1 VFHTHT
7 RYTKQQED
15 IFMKKQIAT
24 LLALSTAATCILT
37 YQPTA
42 VGAEEYSVLDY
53 TDKLVQEAL
62 EDNTDELRD
71 ALYDSVTGGEIPLYE
86 ADASSAQSELEKA
99 AIEKGMYKDTFSF
112 VNHLCTLS
120 QEDFT
125 ERVYDPVR
133 DNMTESEIN
142 SGYGKHIPDISYKSG
157 LCFGMAAISVL
168 VHNGELTPSD
178 LQEGAETLY
187 DVTLTDDVD
196 ALITC
201 YNSLQLY
208 KAVELAIIAAPSMLS
223 KEEHT
228 DMFLDCAARC
238 KEKGTYFMAGIATKK
253 GGTHAVVGMDELSGN
268 WTFDGISYDTCI
280 VTYDSNC
287 VKQGTETSAFKD
299 DACIYINSET
309 KQFCIPAYEA
319 SSENGDVLLYASD
332 DDSLLT
338 YKAPIRGTT
347 KTNTDVSEIVK
358 LEFFNGRKDQMDLSS
373 TTEDGQT
380 YDFWKLG
387 KVNYGEYIFFGKGSS
402 FHLEKN
408 ERASGFAFSID
419 GEGYRLRMEQYDR
432 EDPELKGVGSKCKI
446 DFSKDGVTYTNTDTQ
461 KIALSY
467 IFSYDEGNYNFMP
480 VASSTIDIEVLPN
493 QTVTVSKQDTGFA
506 ITGDGEVYVQAFP
519 IASQKEQASFGGSHS
534 YEEYLDWFGSYY
546 INFIRSKNVLLQFN
560 TEKGCSELVYD
571 FDSDGVFDDAPM
583 LGDAD
588 GNGKPYEVNDIY
600 WTMLHIA
607 DKAVAPHSVRRYYRG
622 YVPNI
627 EADTDNDGNIDTS
640 DLFDI
645 MYECALRGA
654 GLKK

>member
-1 VFHTHT
+1 
-7 RYTKQQED
+7 
-15 IFMKKQIAT
+15 MKKQIAT

-332 DDSLLT
+332 DDCLLT

>member
-1 VFHTHT
+1 
-7 RYTKQQED
+7 
-15 IFMKKQIAT
+15 MKKQIAT
-24 LLALSTAATCILT
+24 LLALSTAAACTLT
-37 YQPTA
+37 YQPATIS
-42 VGAEEYSVLDY
+42 AEEYSVLDN

-62 EDNTDELRD
+62 DDNTDELGD
-71 ALYDSVTGGEIPLYE
+71 ALYDSVTEGEIPLYE
-86 ADASSAQSELEKA
+86 ADAASTQSELEKA

-112 VNHLCTLS
+112 ANHLCTLS
-120 QEDFT
+120 REDFA
-125 ERVYDPVR
+125 ERVSDPVSA
-133 DNMTESEIN
+133 NMTDPELDL
-142 SGYGKHIPDISYKSG
+142 GYSTDISYIAYQSG

-168 VHNGELTPSD
+168 VHNGELTPGD

-196 ALITC
+196 ALIAY

-208 KAVELAIIAAPSMLS
+208 SEVELASIVEPAMLS

-287 VKQGTETSAFKD
+287 VKPGTETSAFKD

-347 KTNTDVSEIVK
+347 KTNTDVSETVK
-358 LEFFNGRKDQMDLSS
+358 LQFHNGGKDQMQLSS
-373 TTEDGQT
+373 TTKDGQT

-408 ERASGFAFSID
+408 ERAPGFAFSIN
-419 GEGYRLRMEQYDR
+419 GEGYHLRIEQYDW
-432 EDPELKGVGSKCKI
+432 EDPKLTGVGSKCKI
-446 DFSKDGVTYTNTDTQ
+446 DFSKDSVTYTNTDTLTV
-461 KIALSY
+461 ALSY
-467 IFSYDEGNYNFMP
+467 IIDYDEGNYNFTP
-480 VASSTIDIEVLPN
+480 VASSTIQIEVLPN

-506 ITGDGEVYVQAFP
+506 ITGDGEVFVQAYP
-519 IASQKEQASFGGSHS
+519 TVAQKEQDAFDGS
-534 YEEYLDWFGSYY
+534 YEEYLDWFGSY
-546 INFIRSKNVLLQFN
+546 FISFVRSKDVLLQFN
-560 TEKGCSELVYD
+560 TEKECSELVYD
-571 FDSDGVFDDAPM
+571 FDGDGVFDDAPM

-588 GNGKPYEVNDIY
+588 GNGKPYEPSDIY

-607 DKAVAPHSVRRYYRG
+607 RKAVDGHSTRRYFKG
-622 YVPNI
+622 CVPNI

>member
-1 VFHTHT
+1 
-7 RYTKQQED
+7 
-15 IFMKKQIAT
+15 MKKQIAT
-24 LLALSTAATCILT
+24 LLALSTAAACILT

-71 ALYDSVTGGEIPLYE
+71 ALYDSVTEGEVPLYE
-86 ADASSAQSELEKA
+86 ADASSTQSELEKA

>member
-1 VFHTHT
+1 
-7 RYTKQQED
+7 
-15 IFMKKQIAT
+15 MKKQIAT
-24 LLALSTAATCILT
+24 LLALSTAAACILT

-42 VGAEEYSVLDY
+42 VGAEEYSVLDN

-62 EDNTDELRD
+62 EDNTDELGD
-71 ALYDSVTGGEIPLYE
+71 ALYDSVTEGDVPLYE
-86 ADASSAQSELEKA
+86 ADASSTQSELEKA

-112 VNHLCTLS
+112 ANHLCTLS
-120 QEDFT
+120 QEDFAK
-125 ERVYDPVR
+125 RVYEPVR
-133 DNMTESEIN
+133 ANMTDSEIDL
-142 SGYGKHIPDISYKSG
+142 GYEADISRVAYKGG
-157 LCFGMAAISVL
+157 LCFGMTAISVL
-168 VHNGELTPSD
+168 VHNGELTPGD

-196 ALITC
+196 ALIAY

-208 KAVELAIIAAPSMLS
+208 TEVELAVITAPAMLT

-280 VTYDSNC
+280 ITYDSNC
-287 VKQGTETSAFKD
+287 VKPGTETSAFKD

-319 SSENGDVLLYASD
+319 STENGDVLLYATD

-347 KTNTDVSEIVK
+347 KTNTDVSETVK
-358 LEFFNGRKDQMDLSS
+358 LKFHNGGKDQMQLSS
-373 TTEDGQT
+373 TTKDGQT
-380 YDFWKLG
+380 YDFWKLS
-387 KVNYGEYIFFGKGSS
+387 KVNYGDYIFFGKGSS

-408 ERASGFAFSID
+408 ERAPEFAFSIK
-419 GEGYRLRMEQYDR
+419 GEGYRLRIEQSGYQNPNDPKLYD
-432 EDPELKGVGSKCKI
+432 VGTKCKM
-446 DFSKDGVTYTNTDTQ
+446 DFSKDSVAYTNTDTQ
-461 KIALSY
+461 KITVSY
-467 IFSYDEGNYNFMP
+467 IFTYDEGGYKFAP
-480 VASSTIDIEVLPN
+480 VASSTIVIDVPPN
-493 QTVTVSKQDTGFA
+493 QTITVSKQDTGFA
-506 ITGDGEVYVQAFP
+506 ITGDGEVLVQAIP
-519 IASQKEQASFGGSHS
+519 TAAQKEQDAFDGS
-534 YEEYLDWFGSYY
+534 YEEYLDWFGSYF
-546 INFIRSKNVLLQFN
+546 INFVRSKDVLLQFN
-560 TEKGCSELVYD
+560 TEKECSELVYD
-571 FDSDGVFDDAPM
+571 FDGDGVFDDVPI

-588 GNGKPYEVNDIY
+588 GNGKPYEPSDIY
-600 WTMLHIA
+600 WTARHIA
-607 DKAVAPHSVRRYYRG
+607 RMAVIGHGSRRYYQG

-627 EADTDNDGNIDTS
+627 EADTDNNGKIDTN

-645 MYECALRGA
+645 VYECALRGA

>member
-1 VFHTHT
+1 
-7 RYTKQQED
+7 
-15 IFMKKQIAT
+15 MKKRIAT

-142 SGYGKHIPDISYKSG
+142 SGYSKHIPDISYKSG

-387 KVNYGEYIFFGKGSS
+387 KVNYGEYIFFGRGSS

-571 FDSDGVFDDAPM
+571 FDDDGVFDDAPM

>member
-1 VFHTHT
+1 
-7 RYTKQQED
+7 
-15 IFMKKQIAT
+15 MKKQIAT
-24 LLALSTAATCILT
+24 FLALSTAAACILT

-42 VGAEEYSVLDY
+42 VGAEEFSVLDN

-62 EDNTDELRD
+62 EDNTDELGD
-71 ALYDSVTGGEIPLYE
+71 ALYDSVTEGEIPLYE
-86 ADASSAQSELEKA
+86 ADASSTQSELEKA

-112 VNHLCTLS
+112 ANHLCTLS
-120 QEDFT
+120 QEDFAK
-125 ERVYDPVR
+125 RVYEPVR
-133 DNMTESEIN
+133 ANMTDSEIDLH
-142 SGYGKHIPDISYKSG
+142 YEADISRVAYKGG
-157 LCFGMAAISVL
+157 LCFGMTAISVL
-168 VHNGELTPSD
+168 VHNGELTPGD

-196 ALITC
+196 ALIAY

-208 KAVELAIIAAPSMLS
+208 TEVELAVIAAPAMLT

-280 VTYDSNC
+280 ITYDSNC
-287 VKQGTETSAFKD
+287 VKQGTETSAFRD

-319 SSENGDVLLYASD
+319 STENGDVLLYATD

-338 YKAPIRGTT
+338 YKAPIRGTA
-347 KTNTDVSEIVK
+347 KTNTDVSETVK
-358 LEFFNGRKDQMDLSS
+358 LHFHNGGKDQMQLSS
-373 TTEDGQT
+373 TTKDGQT

-387 KVNYGEYIFFGKGSS
+387 KVNYGDFIFFGKGSS

-408 ERASGFAFSID
+408 ERASGFAFSIK
-419 GEGYRLRMEQYDR
+419 GEGYRLRIEQTGYQNPNDPKLYD
-432 EDPELKGVGSKCKI
+432 VGTKCKM
-446 DFSKDGVTYTNTDTQ
+446 DFSKDSIAYTNTDTQ
-461 KIALSY
+461 KITVSY
-467 IFSYDEGNYNFMP
+467 IFTYDEGNYKFAP
-480 VASSTIDIEVLPN
+480 VASSTIAVDIPPN
-493 QTVTVSKQDTGFA
+493 QTITVSKQDTGFA
-506 ITGDGEVYVQAFP
+506 ITGDGEVLVQAIP
-519 IASQKEQASFGGSHS
+519 TVAQKDIDAFDGSH
-534 YEEYLDWFGSYY
+534 EEFLDWFGSYF
-546 INFIRSKNVLLQFN
+546 INFVRSKDVLLQFN
-560 TEKGCSELVYD
+560 TEKECSELVYD
-571 FDSDGVFDDAPM
+571 FDGDGVFDDAPM

-588 GNGKPYEVNDIY
+588 GNGKPYEPNDIY
-600 WTMLHIA
+600 WTALHIA

-645 MYECALRGA
+645 VYECALRGA
-654 GLKK
+654 GLK

>member
-1 VFHTHT
+1 
-7 RYTKQQED
+7 
-15 IFMKKQIAT
+15 MKKQIAT

-42 VGAEEYSVLDY
+42 VGAEEYSVLDN

-62 EDNTDELRD
+62 EDNTDELGD
-71 ALYDSVTGGEIPLYE
+71 ALYDSVTEGEIPLYE
-86 ADASSAQSELEKA
+86 ADASSTQSELEKV
-99 AIEKGMYKDTFSF
+99 AIERGMYKDTFSF
-112 VNHLCTLS
+112 TNHRCTL
-120 QEDFT
+120 QKDDFT
-125 ERVYDPVR
+125 ERVFNPLKA
-133 DNMTESEIN
+133 NMTDSEIS
-142 SGYGKHIPDISYKSG
+142 SGYVSDAYNTAYKGG
-157 LCFGMAAISVL
+157 LCYGMSAISVL
-168 VHNGELTPSD
+168 IHNGELTPSD

-196 ALITC
+196 ALISY
-201 YNSLQLY
+201 YNSIQVY
-208 KAVELAIIAAPSMLS
+208 KAVEHAIIVAPSMLS

-280 VTYDSNC
+280 VIYDSNC
-287 VKQGTETSAFKD
+287 VKQGTETSAFND

>member
-1 VFHTHT
+1 
-7 RYTKQQED
+7 
-15 IFMKKQIAT
+15 MKKQIAT

-42 VGAEEYSVLDY
+42 VGAEEYSVLDN

-62 EDNTDELRD
+62 EDNTDELGD
-71 ALYDSVTGGEIPLYE
+71 ALYDSVTEGEVPLYE
-86 ADASSAQSELEKA
+86 ADASSTQSELEKA

-112 VNHLCTLS
+112 ANHLCTLS
-120 QEDFT
+120 QEDFAK
-125 ERVYDPVR
+125 RVYEPVR
-133 DNMTESEIN
+133 ANMTDSEIDL
-142 SGYGKHIPDISYKSG
+142 GYEADISRVAYKGG
-157 LCFGMAAISVL
+157 LCFGMTAISVL
-168 VHNGELTPSD
+168 VHNGELTPGD

-196 ALITC
+196 ALIAY

-208 KAVELAIIAAPSMLS
+208 TEVELAVITAPAMLT

-280 VTYDSNC
+280 ITYDSNC
-287 VKQGTETSAFKD
+287 VKPGTETSAFKD

-319 SSENGDVLLYASD
+319 STENGDVLLYATD

-347 KTNTDVSEIVK
+347 KTNTDVSETVK
-358 LEFFNGRKDQMDLSS
+358 LKFHNGGKDQMQLSS
-373 TTEDGQT
+373 TTKDGQT
-380 YDFWKLG
+380 YDFWKLS
-387 KVNYGEYIFFGKGSS
+387 KVNYGDYIFFGKGSS

-408 ERASGFAFSID
+408 ERAPEFAFSIK
-419 GEGYRLRMEQYDR
+419 GEGYRLRIEQSGYQNPNDPKLYD
-432 EDPELKGVGSKCKI
+432 VGTKCKM
-446 DFSKDGVTYTNTDTQ
+446 DFSKDSVAYTNTDTQ
-461 KIALSY
+461 KITVSY
-467 IFSYDEGNYNFMP
+467 IFTYDEGGYKFAP
-480 VASSTIDIEVLPN
+480 VASSTIVIDVPPN
-493 QTVTVSKQDTGFA
+493 QTITVSKQDTGFA
-506 ITGDGEVYVQAFP
+506 ITGDGEVLVQAIP
-519 IASQKEQASFGGSHS
+519 TAAQKEQDAFDGS
-534 YEEYLDWFGSYY
+534 YEEYLDWFGSYF
-546 INFIRSKNVLLQFN
+546 INFVRSKDVLLQFN
-560 TEKGCSELVYD
+560 TEKECSELVYD
-571 FDSDGVFDDAPM
+571 FDSDGVFDDVPI

-588 GNGKPYEVNDIY
+588 GNGKPYEPSDIY
-600 WTMLHIA
+600 WTARHIA
-607 DKAVAPHSVRRYYRG
+607 RMAVIGHGSRRYYQG

-627 EADTDNDGNIDTS
+627 EADTDNNGKIDTN

-645 MYECALRGA
+645 VYECALRGA

>member
-1 VFHTHT
+1 
-7 RYTKQQED
+7 
-15 IFMKKQIAT
+15 MKKQIAT
-24 LLALSTAATCILT
+24 LLALSTAAACILT

-654 GLKK
+654 GLKKYR

>member
-1 VFHTHT
+1 
-7 RYTKQQED
+7 
-15 IFMKKQIAT
+15 MKKQIAT
-24 LLALSTAATCILT
+24 LLALSTAAACILT

-268 WTFDGISYDTCI
+268 WTFNGISYDTCI

>member
-1 VFHTHT
+1 
-7 RYTKQQED
+7 
-15 IFMKKQIAT
+15 MKKRIAT

-583 LGDAD
+583 LGDAN

>member
-1 VFHTHT
+1 
-7 RYTKQQED
+7 
-15 IFMKKQIAT
+15 MKKQIAT
-24 LLALSTAATCILT
+24 LLALSTAAACILI

-42 VGAEEYSVLDY
+42 VGAEEYSVLDN

-62 EDNTDELRD
+62 EDNTDELGD
-71 ALYDSVTGGEIPLYE
+71 ALYDSVTEGEIPLYE
-86 ADASSAQSELEKA
+86 ADASSTQSELEKA

-112 VNHLCTLS
+112 ANHLCTLS
-120 QEDFT
+120 QEDFAK
-125 ERVYDPVR
+125 RVYEPVR
-133 DNMTESEIN
+133 ANMTDSEIDL
-142 SGYGKHIPDISYKSG
+142 GYEADISRVAYKGG
-157 LCFGMAAISVL
+157 LCFGMTAISVL
-168 VHNGELTPSD
+168 VHNGELTPGD

-196 ALITC
+196 ALIAY

-208 KAVELAIIAAPSMLS
+208 TEVELAVITAPAMLT

-280 VTYDSNC
+280 ITYDSNC
-287 VKQGTETSAFKD
+287 VKPGTETSAFKD

-319 SSENGDVLLYASD
+319 STENGDVLLYASD

-347 KTNTDVSEIVK
+347 KTNTDVSETVK
-358 LEFFNGRKDQMDLSS
+358 LQFHTGGKDQMQLSS
-373 TTEDGQT
+373 TTKDGQT

-387 KVNYGEYIFFGKGSS
+387 KVNYGDFIFFGKGSS

-408 ERASGFAFSID
+408 ERASGFAFSIK
-419 GEGYRLRMEQYDR
+419 GEGYHLRIEQYGRD
-432 EDPELKGVGSKCKI
+432 DQELKDVGSKCKM
-446 DFSKDGVTYTNTDTQ
+446 DFSKDSVTYTNTDTQ
-461 KIALSY
+461 KVFLSY
-467 IFSYDEGNYNFMP
+467 IFTYDEGNYNFTP
-480 VASSTIDIEVLPN
+480 VASSSIDIDVPPN
-493 QTVTVSKQDTGFA
+493 QTITVSKQDTGFA
-506 ITGDGEVYVQAFP
+506 ITGDGEVLVQAFP
-519 IASQKEQASFGGSHS
+519 TAAQKEQDAFDGS
-534 YEEYLDWFGSYY
+534 YEEYLDWFGSYF
-546 INFIRSKNVLLQFN
+546 INFVRSKDVLLQFN
-560 TEKGCSELVYD
+560 TEKECSELVYD
-571 FDSDGVFDDAPM
+571 FDGDGVFDDAPM

-588 GNGKPYEVNDIY
+588 GNGKPYEPNDIY
-600 WTMLHIA
+600 WTALHIA
-607 DKAVAPHSVRRYYRG
+607 KKAVIGHGSRRYYQG
-622 YVPNI
+622 NVPNI
-627 EADTDNDGNIDTS
+627 EADTDNNGKIDTN

-645 MYECALRGA
+645 VYECALRGA

>member
-1 VFHTHT
+1 
-7 RYTKQQED
+7 
-15 IFMKKQIAT
+15 MKKQFAA
-24 LLALSTAATCILT
+24 LLALSTAAACILT

-42 VGAEEYSVLDY
+42 VGAEEYSVLDN

-62 EDNTDELRD
+62 EDNTDELGD
-71 ALYDSVTGGEIPLYE
+71 ALYDSVTEGEIPLYE
-86 ADASSAQSELEKA
+86 ADASSTQSELEKA

-112 VNHLCTLS
+112 ANHLCTLS
-120 QEDFT
+120 QEDFAK
-125 ERVYDPVR
+125 RVYEPVR
-133 DNMTESEIN
+133 ANMTDSEIDL
-142 SGYGKHIPDISYKSG
+142 GYEGDISRVAYKGG
-157 LCFGMAAISVL
+157 LCFGMTAISVL
-168 VHNGELTPSD
+168 VHNGGLTPGD

-196 ALITC
+196 ALIAY

-208 KAVELAIIAAPSMLS
+208 TEVELAVITAPAMLT

-280 VTYDSNC
+280 ITYDSNC
-287 VKQGTETSAFKD
+287 VKPGTETSAFKD

-319 SSENGDVLLYASD
+319 STENGDVLLYATD

-347 KTNTDVSEIVK
+347 KTNTDVSETVK
-358 LEFFNGRKDQMDLSS
+358 LKFHNGGKDQMQLSS
-373 TTEDGQT
+373 TTKDGQT
-380 YDFWKLG
+380 YDFWKLS
-387 KVNYGEYIFFGKGSS
+387 KVNYGDYIFFGKGSS

-408 ERASGFAFSID
+408 ERAPEFAFSIK
-419 GEGYRLRMEQYDR
+419 GEGYRLRIEQSGYQNPNDPKLYD
-432 EDPELKGVGSKCKI
+432 VGTKCKM
-446 DFSKDGVTYTNTDTQ
+446 DFSKDSVAYTNTDTQ
-461 KIALSY
+461 KTTVSY
-467 IFSYDEGNYNFMP
+467 IFTYDEGGYKFAP
-480 VASSTIDIEVLPN
+480 VASSTIVIDVPPN
-493 QTVTVSKQDTGFA
+493 QTITVSKQDTGFA
-506 ITGDGEVYVQAFP
+506 ITGDGEVLVQAIP
-519 IASQKEQASFGGSHS
+519 TAAQKEQDAFDGS
-534 YEEYLDWFGSYY
+534 YEEYLDWFGSYF
-546 INFIRSKNVLLQFN
+546 INFVRAKDVLLQFN
-560 TEKGCSELVYD
+560 TEKECSELVYD
-571 FDSDGVFDDAPM
+571 FDGDGVFDDAPM

-588 GNGKPYEVNDIY
+588 GDGKPYEPSDIY
-600 WTMLHIA
+600 WTARHIA
-607 DKAVAPHSVRRYYRG
+607 RMAVDDHSTRRYFKG

-627 EADTDNDGNIDTS
+627 EADTDNNGKIDTN

-645 MYECALRGA
+645 VYECALRGA

>member
-1 VFHTHT
+1 
-7 RYTKQQED
+7 
-15 IFMKKQIAT
+15 MKKRIAT

-142 SGYGKHIPDISYKSG
+142 SGYGKHIPDISYNSG

>member
-1 VFHTHT
+1 
-7 RYTKQQED
+7 
-15 IFMKKQIAT
+15 MKKQIAA
-24 LLALSTAATCILT
+24 LLALSTAAACILT

-42 VGAEEYSVLDY
+42 VGAEEFSVLDN

-62 EDNTDELRD
+62 EDNTDELGD
-71 ALYDSVTGGEIPLYE
+71 ALYDSVTEGEVPLYE
-86 ADASSAQSELEKA
+86 ADASSTQSELEKA

-112 VNHLCTLS
+112 TNHWCTL
-120 QEDFT
+120 QKDDFT
-125 ERVYDPVR
+125 ERVFNPLKA
-133 DNMTESEIN
+133 NMTDSEIS
-142 SGYGKHIPDISYKSG
+142 SGYVSDAYNTAYKGG
-157 LCFGMAAISVL
+157 LCYGMSAISVL
-168 VHNGELTPSD
+168 IHNGELTPSD

-196 ALITC
+196 ALISY
-201 YNSLQLY
+201 YNSIQVY
-208 KAVELAIIAAPSMLS
+208 KAVEHAIIVAPSMLS

-238 KEKGTYFMAGIATKK
+238 KEKGTYFMAGISTEK

-280 VTYDSNC
+280 VIYDSNC

-319 SSENGDVLLYASD
+319 SSENGDVLLYATD

-347 KTNTDVSEIVK
+347 ETNTDISETVK
-358 LEFFNGRKDQMDLSS
+358 LEFYNGGKDQMDLSS
-373 TTEDGQT
+373 TTKDGQT

-387 KVNYGEYIFFGKGSS
+387 KVNYGDFIFFGKGSS

-408 ERASGFAFSID
+408 ERADEFAFGIN
-419 GEGYRLRMEQYDR
+419 GEGYRLRIEQTGYPNPNNSKLHD
-432 EDPELKGVGSKCKI
+432 VGTKCKM
-446 DFSKDGVTYTNTDTQ
+446 DFSGDSVTYTNTDTK
-461 KIALSY
+461 KITVSY
-467 IFSYDEGNYNFMP
+467 MMIYDEGNYNFTP
-480 VASSTIDIEVLPN
+480 VANNSISIDVSPN
-493 QTVTVSKQDTGFA
+493 QTVTVSKQDTGLA
-506 ITGDGEVYVQAFP
+506 ITGSGEVYVQTHPNVAQKDIDAFD
-519 IASQKEQASFGGSHS
+519 GD
-534 YEEYLDWFGSYY
+534 YEEFLDWFGSYF
-546 INFIRSKNVLLQFN
+546 INFVRSKDVLLQFN
-560 TEKGCSELVYD
+560 TEKECSELVYD
-571 FDSDGVFDDAPM
+571 FDGDGVFDDAPI
-583 LGDAD
+583 LGDTD
-588 GNGKPYEVNDIY
+588 GNGKPYEVSDIY

-607 DKAVAPHSVRRYYRG
+607 RKAVIDHSSRRYYQG

-627 EADTDNDGNIDTS
+627 EADTDNNGKIDTN

-645 MYECALRGA
+645 VYECALRGA

>member
-1 VFHTHT
+1 
-7 RYTKQQED
+7 
-15 IFMKKQIAT
+15 MKKQIAT
-24 LLALSTAATCILT
+24 LLALSTAAACTLT
-37 YQPTA
+37 YQPATIS
-42 VGAEEYSVLDY
+42 AEEYSVLDN

-62 EDNTDELRD
+62 DDNTDELGD
-71 ALYDSVTGGEIPLYE
+71 ALYDSVTEGEVPLYE
-86 ADASSAQSELEKA
+86 ADAASTQSELEKA

-112 VNHLCTLS
+112 ANHLCTLS
-120 QEDFT
+120 REDFA
-125 ERVYDPVR
+125 ERVSDPVSA
-133 DNMTESEIN
+133 NMTDPELDL
-142 SGYGKHIPDISYKSG
+142 GYSTDISYIAYQSG

-196 ALITC
+196 ALIAY

-208 KAVELAIIAAPSMLS
+208 SEVELASIVEPAMLS

>member
-1 VFHTHT
+1 
-7 RYTKQQED
+7 
-15 IFMKKQIAT
+15 MKKQIAT
-24 LLALSTAATCILT
+24 LLALSTAAACILT

-42 VGAEEYSVLDY
+42 VGAEEYSVLDN

-62 EDNTDELRD
+62 EDNTDELGD
-71 ALYDSVTGGEIPLYE
+71 ALYDSVTEGEIPLYE
-86 ADASSAQSELEKA
+86 ADASSTQSELEKA

-112 VNHLCTLS
+112 ANHLCTLS
-120 QEDFT
+120 HEDFAK
-125 ERVYDPVR
+125 RVYEPVR
-133 DNMTESEIN
+133 ANMTDSEIDL
-142 SGYGKHIPDISYKSG
+142 GYEADISRVAYKGG
-157 LCFGMAAISVL
+157 LCFGMTAISVL
-168 VHNGELTPSD
+168 VHNGELTPGD

-196 ALITC
+196 ALIAY

-208 KAVELAIIAAPSMLS
+208 TEVELAVITAPAMLT

-280 VTYDSNC
+280 ITYDSNC
-287 VKQGTETSAFKD
+287 VKQGTETSAFRD

-319 SSENGDVLLYASD
+319 STENGDVLLYATD

-347 KTNTDVSEIVK
+347 KTNTDVSETVK
-358 LEFFNGRKDQMDLSS
+358 LKFHNGRKDQMQLSS
-373 TTEDGQT
+373 TTKDGQT

-387 KVNYGEYIFFGKGSS
+387 KVNYGDYIFFGKGSS

-408 ERASGFAFSID
+408 ERASGFAFSIK
-419 GEGYRLRMEQYDR
+419 GEGYRLRIEQYGRD
-432 EDPELKGVGSKCKI
+432 DQELKDVGSKCKM
-446 DFSKDGVTYTNTDTQ
+446 DFSKDSVTYTNTDTQ
-461 KIALSY
+461 KVFLSY
-467 IFSYDEGNYNFMP
+467 IFTYDEGNYNFTP
-480 VASSTIDIEVLPN
+480 VASSTIDISVPPN

-506 ITGDGEVYVQAFP
+506 ITGDGDVFVQAFP
-519 IASQKEQASFGGSHS
+519 TAAQKEQDAFDGS
-534 YEEYLDWFGSYY
+534 YEEYLNWFGSYF
-546 INFIRSKNVLLQFN
+546 INFVRSKDVLLQFN
-560 TEKGCSELVYD
+560 TEKECSELVYD
-571 FDSDGVFDDAPM
+571 FDGDGVFDDVPI

-588 GNGKPYEVNDIY
+588 GNGKPYEPSDIY
-600 WTMLHIA
+600 WTARHIA
-607 DKAVAPHSVRRYYRG
+607 RMAVIGHGSRRYYQG

-627 EADTDNDGNIDTS
+627 EADTDNNGKIDTN

-645 MYECALRGA
+645 VYECALRGA
-654 GLKK
+654 GLK

>member
-1 VFHTHT
+1 
-7 RYTKQQED
+7 
-15 IFMKKQIAT
+15 MKKQIAT
-24 LLALSTAATCILT
+24 LLALSTAAACILT

-42 VGAEEYSVLDY
+42 VGAEEYSVLDN

-62 EDNTDELRD
+62 EDNTDELGD
-71 ALYDSVTGGEIPLYE
+71 ALYDSVTEGEIPLYE
-86 ADASSAQSELEKA
+86 ADAASTQSELEKA

-112 VNHLCTLS
+112 ANHLCTLS
-120 QEDFT
+120 HEDFAK
-125 ERVYDPVR
+125 RVYEPVR
-133 DNMTESEIN
+133 ANMTDSEIDL
-142 SGYGKHIPDISYKSG
+142 GYEADISHVAYKGG
-157 LCFGMAAISVL
+157 LCFGMTAISVL
-168 VHNGELTPSD
+168 VHNGELTPGD

-196 ALITC
+196 ALIAY

-208 KAVELAIIAAPSMLS
+208 TEVELAVITAPAMLT

-280 VTYDSNC
+280 ITYDSNC
-287 VKQGTETSAFKD
+287 VKQGTETSAFRD

-319 SSENGDVLLYASD
+319 STENGDVLLYATD

-347 KTNTDVSEIVK
+347 KTNTDVSETVK
-358 LEFFNGRKDQMDLSS
+358 LKFHNGRKDQMQLSS
-373 TTEDGQT
+373 TTKDGQT

-387 KVNYGEYIFFGKGSS
+387 KVNYGDYIFFGKGSS

-408 ERASGFAFSID
+408 ERASGFAFSIK
-419 GEGYRLRMEQYDR
+419 GEGYRLRIEQYGRD
-432 EDPELKGVGSKCKI
+432 DQELKDVGSKCKM
-446 DFSKDGVTYTNTDTQ
+446 DFSKDSVTYTNTDTQ
-461 KIALSY
+461 KVFLSY
-467 IFSYDEGNYNFMP
+467 IFTYDEGNYNFTP
-480 VASSTIDIEVLPN
+480 VASSTIDISVPPN

-506 ITGDGEVYVQAFP
+506 ITGDGDVFVQAFP
-519 IASQKEQASFGGSHS
+519 TAAQKEQDAFDGS
-534 YEEYLDWFGSYY
+534 YEEYLNWFGSYF
-546 INFIRSKNVLLQFN
+546 INFVRSKDVLLQFN
-560 TEKGCSELVYD
+560 TEKECSELVYD
-571 FDSDGVFDDAPM
+571 FDGDGVFDDAPM

-588 GNGKPYEVNDIY
+588 GNGKPYEPSDIY
-600 WTMLHIA
+600 WTARHIVSI
-607 DKAVAPHSVRRYYRG
+607 AVDDHSTRRYFKG

-627 EADTDNDGNIDTS
+627 EADTDNNGKIDTN

-645 MYECALRGA
+645 VYECALRGA

>member
-1 VFHTHT
+1 
-7 RYTKQQED
+7 
-15 IFMKKQIAT
+15 MKKRIAT

-627 EADTDNDGNIDTS
+627 EADTDNDGNIDTN

>member
-1 VFHTHT
+1 
-7 RYTKQQED
+7 
-15 IFMKKQIAT
+15 MKKQIAT
-24 LLALSTAATCILT
+24 LLALSTAAACILT

-42 VGAEEYSVLDY
+42 VGAEEYSVLDN

-62 EDNTDELRD
+62 EDNTDELGD
-71 ALYDSVTGGEIPLYE
+71 ALYDSVTEGEIPLYE
-86 ADASSAQSELEKA
+86 ADASSTQSELEKA

-112 VNHLCTLS
+112 ANHLCTLS
-120 QEDFT
+120 QEDFAK
-125 ERVYDPVR
+125 RVYEPVR
-133 DNMTESEIN
+133 ANMTDSEIDL
-142 SGYGKHIPDISYKSG
+142 GYEADISRVAYKGG
-157 LCFGMAAISVL
+157 LCFGMTAISVL
-168 VHNGELTPSD
+168 VHNGELTPGD

-196 ALITC
+196 ALIAY

-208 KAVELAIIAAPSMLS
+208 TEVELAVITAPAMLT

-280 VTYDSNC
+280 ITYDSNC
-287 VKQGTETSAFKD
+287 VKPGTETSAFKD

-319 SSENGDVLLYASD
+319 STENGDVLLYATD

-347 KTNTDVSEIVK
+347 KTNTDVSETVK
-358 LEFFNGRKDQMDLSS
+358 LKFHNGGKDQMQLSS
-373 TTEDGQT
+373 TTKDGQT
-380 YDFWKLG
+380 YDFWKLS
-387 KVNYGEYIFFGKGSS
+387 KVNYGDYIFFGKGSS

-408 ERASGFAFSID
+408 ERAPEFAFSIK
-419 GEGYRLRMEQYDR
+419 GEGYRLRIEQSGYQNPNDPKLYD
-432 EDPELKGVGSKCKI
+432 VGTKCKM
-446 DFSKDGVTYTNTDTQ
+446 DFSKDSVAYTNTDTQ
-461 KIALSY
+461 KITVSY
-467 IFSYDEGNYNFMP
+467 IFTYDEGGYKFAP
-480 VASSTIDIEVLPN
+480 VASSTIVIDVPPN
-493 QTVTVSKQDTGFA
+493 QTITVSKQDTGFA
-506 ITGDGEVYVQAFP
+506 ITGDGEVLVQAIP
-519 IASQKEQASFGGSHS
+519 TAAQKEQDAFDGS
-534 YEEYLDWFGSYY
+534 YEEYLDWFGSYF
-546 INFIRSKNVLLQFN
+546 INFVRSKDVLLQFN
-560 TEKGCSELVYD
+560 TEKECSELVYD
-571 FDSDGVFDDAPM
+571 FDGDGVFDDVPI

-588 GNGKPYEVNDIY
+588 GNGKPYEPSDIY
-600 WTMLHIA
+600 WTARHIA
-607 DKAVAPHSVRRYYRG
+607 RMAVIGHGSRRYYQG

-627 EADTDNDGNIDTS
+627 EADTDNNGKIDTN

-645 MYECALRGA
+645 VYECALRGA

>member
-1 VFHTHT
+1 
-7 RYTKQQED
+7 
-15 IFMKKQIAT
+15 MKKQIAT

-42 VGAEEYSVLDY
+42 VGAEEYSVLDN

-62 EDNTDELRD
+62 EDNTDELGD
-71 ALYDSVTGGEIPLYE
+71 ALYDSVTEGEVPLYE
-86 ADASSAQSELEKA
+86 ADASSTQSELEKA

-112 VNHLCTLS
+112 ANHLCTLS
-120 QEDFT
+120 REDFA
-125 ERVYDPVR
+125 ERVSDPVSA
-133 DNMTESEIN
+133 NMTDPELDL
-142 SGYGKHIPDISYKSG
+142 GYSTDISYIAYQSG

-168 VHNGELTPSD
+168 VHNGELTPGD

-196 ALITC
+196 ALISY
-201 YNSLQLY
+201 YNSIQVY
-208 KAVELAIIAAPSMLS
+208 KAVEHAIIVAPSMLS

-238 KEKGTYFMAGIATKK
+238 KEKGTYFMAGISTKK
-253 GGTHAVVGMDELSGN
+253 GGTHAVVGMDEISGN

-287 VKQGTETSAFKD
+287 VKPDTETSAFKD

-347 KTNTDVSEIVK
+347 KTNTDVSETVK
-358 LEFFNGRKDQMDLSS
+358 LEFYNGGKDQMQLSS
-373 TTEDGQT
+373 TTKDGQT

-387 KVNYGEYIFFGKGSS
+387 KVNYGDFIFFGKGSS

-408 ERASGFAFSID
+408 ERAPEFAFSIK
-419 GEGYRLRMEQYDR
+419 GEGYRLRIEQFDR
-432 EDPELKGVGSKCKI
+432 KDPELKGVGSKCKI
-446 DFSKDGVTYTNTDTQ
+446 DFSKDGITYTNTDTQ

-467 IFSYDEGNYNFMP
+467 IFTYDEGGYKFAP
-480 VASSTIDIEVLPN
+480 VASSTIVIDVPPN
-493 QTVTVSKQDTGFA
+493 QTITVSKQDTGFA
-506 ITGDGEVYVQAFP
+506 ITGDGEVLVQAIP
-519 IASQKEQASFGGSHS
+519 TAAQKEQDAFDGS
-534 YEEYLDWFGSYY
+534 YEEYLDWFGSYF
-546 INFIRSKNVLLQFN
+546 INFVRSKDVLLQFN
-560 TEKGCSELVYD
+560 TEKECSELVYD
-571 FDSDGVFDDAPM
+571 FDGDGVFDDAPM

-588 GNGKPYEVNDIY
+588 GNGKPYEPNDIY
-600 WTMLHIA
+600 WTALHIA
-607 DKAVAPHSVRRYYRG
+607 KKAVIGHGSRRYYQG
-622 YVPNI
+622 NVPNI
-627 EADTDNDGNIDTS
+627 EADTDNNGKIDTN

-645 MYECALRGA
+645 VYECALRGA
-654 GLKK
+654 GLK

>member
-1 VFHTHT
+1 
-7 RYTKQQED
+7 
-15 IFMKKQIAT
+15 MKKQIAT
-24 LLALSTAATCILT
+24 LLALSTAAACILT

-42 VGAEEYSVLDY
+42 VGAEEYSVLDN

-62 EDNTDELRD
+62 EDNTDELGD
-71 ALYDSVTGGEIPLYE
+71 ALYDSVTEGEIPLYE
-86 ADASSAQSELEKA
+86 ADASSTQSELEKA

-112 VNHLCTLS
+112 ANHLCTLS
-120 QEDFT
+120 QEDFAK
-125 ERVYDPVR
+125 RVYEPVR
-133 DNMTESEIN
+133 ANMTDSEIDLH
-142 SGYGKHIPDISYKSG
+142 YEADISRVAYKGG
-157 LCFGMAAISVL
+157 LCFGMTAISVL
-168 VHNGELTPSD
+168 VHNGELTPGD

-196 ALITC
+196 ALIAY

-208 KAVELAIIAAPSMLS
+208 TEVELAVIAAPAMLT

-280 VTYDSNC
+280 ITYDSNC
-287 VKQGTETSAFKD
+287 VKQGTETSAFRD

-319 SSENGDVLLYASD
+319 STENGDVLLYASD

-347 KTNTDVSEIVK
+347 KTNTDVSETVK
-358 LEFFNGRKDQMDLSS
+358 LEFHNGGKDQMQLSS
-373 TTEDGQT
+373 TTKDGQT

-387 KVNYGEYIFFGKGSS
+387 KVNYGDFIFFGKGSS

-408 ERASGFAFSID
+408 ERASGFAFSIK
-419 GEGYRLRMEQYDR
+419 GEGYRLRIEQYGRNDQ
-432 EDPELKGVGSKCKI
+432 ELKDVGSKCKM
-446 DFSKDGVTYTNTDTQ
+446 DFSKDSVTYTNTDTQ
-461 KIALSY
+461 KVFLSY
-467 IFSYDEGNYNFMP
+467 IFTYDEGNYNFTP
-480 VASSTIDIEVLPN
+480 VASSTIDISVPPN

-506 ITGDGEVYVQAFP
+506 ITGDGDVFVQAFP
-519 IASQKEQASFGGSHS
+519 TAAQKEQDAFDGS
-534 YEEYLDWFGSYY
+534 YEEYLDWFGSYF
-546 INFIRSKNVLLQFN
+546 INFVRAKDVLLQFN
-560 TEKGCSELVYD
+560 TEKECSELVYD
-571 FDSDGVFDDAPM
+571 FDGDGVFDDAPM

-588 GNGKPYEVNDIY
+588 GNGKPYEPSDIY
-600 WTMLHIA
+600 WTARHIA
-607 DKAVAPHSVRRYYRG
+607 AKAVDDHSTRRYYQG

-627 EADTDNDGNIDTS
+627 EADTDNNGKIDTN

-645 MYECALRGA
+645 VYECALRGA
-654 GLKK
+654 GLK

>member
-1 VFHTHT
+1 
-7 RYTKQQED
+7 
-15 IFMKKQIAT
+15 MKKQIAT
-24 LLALSTAATCILT
+24 LLALSTAAACILT

-42 VGAEEYSVLDY
+42 VGAEEYSVLDN

-62 EDNTDELRD
+62 EDNTDELGD
-71 ALYDSVTGGEIPLYE
+71 ALYDSVTEGEVPLYE
-86 ADASSAQSELEKA
+86 ADASSTQSELEKA

-112 VNHLCTLS
+112 ANHLCTLS
-120 QEDFT
+120 QEDFAK
-125 ERVYDPVR
+125 RVYEPVR
-133 DNMTESEIN
+133 ANMTDSEIDL
-142 SGYGKHIPDISYKSG
+142 GYEADISRVAYKGG
-157 LCFGMAAISVL
+157 LCFGMTAISVL
-168 VHNGELTPSD
+168 VHNGELTPGD

-196 ALITC
+196 ALIAY

-208 KAVELAIIAAPSMLS
+208 TEVELAVITAPAMLT

-280 VTYDSNC
+280 ITYDSNC
-287 VKQGTETSAFKD
+287 VKPGTETSAFKD

-319 SSENGDVLLYASD
+319 STENGDVLLYATD

-347 KTNTDVSEIVK
+347 KTNTDVSETVK
-358 LEFFNGRKDQMDLSS
+358 LKFHNGRKDQMQLSS
-373 TTEDGQT
+373 TTKDGQT
-380 YDFWKLG
+380 YDFWKLS
-387 KVNYGEYIFFGKGSS
+387 KVNYGDYIFFGKGSS

-408 ERASGFAFSID
+408 ERASGFAFSIK
-419 GEGYRLRMEQYDR
+419 GEGYRLRIEQYGRD
-432 EDPELKGVGSKCKI
+432 DQELKDVGSKCKM
-446 DFSKDGVTYTNTDTQ
+446 DFSKDSVTYTNTDTQ
-461 KIALSY
+461 KVFLSY
-467 IFSYDEGNYNFMP
+467 IFTYDEGNYNFTP
-480 VASSTIDIEVLPN
+480 VASSTIDISVPPN

-506 ITGDGEVYVQAFP
+506 ITGDGDVFVQAFP
-519 IASQKEQASFGGSHS
+519 TAAQKEQDAFDGS
-534 YEEYLDWFGSYY
+534 YEEYLDWFGSYF
-546 INFIRSKNVLLQFN
+546 INFVRAKDVLLQFN
-560 TEKGCSELVYD
+560 TEKECSELVYD
-571 FDSDGVFDDAPM
+571 FDGDGVFDDAPM

-588 GNGKPYEVNDIY
+588 GDGKPYEPSDIY
-600 WTMLHIA
+600 WTARHIA
-607 DKAVAPHSVRRYYRG
+607 RMAVIGHGSRRYYQG

-627 EADTDNDGNIDTS
+627 EADTDNNGKIDTN

-645 MYECALRGA
+645 VYECALRGA

>member
-1 VFHTHT
+1 
-7 RYTKQQED
+7 
-15 IFMKKQIAT
+15 MKKQIAT
-24 LLALSTAATCILT
+24 LLALSTAAACTLT
-37 YQPTA
+37 YQPATIS
-42 VGAEEYSVLDY
+42 AEEYSVLDN

-387 KVNYGEYIFFGKGSS
+387 KVNYGDFIFFGKGSS

-408 ERASGFAFSID
+408 ERASGFAFSIL
-419 GEGYRLRMEQYDR
+419 GEGYRLRIEQFDR
-432 EDPELKGVGSKCKI
+432 KDPELKGVGSKCKI
-446 DFSKDGVTYTNTDTQ
+446 DFSKDGITYTNTDTQ

-467 IFSYDEGNYNFMP
+467 IFTYDEGNYNFTP
-480 VASSTIDIEVLPN
+480 VSRSTIAIEVAPN
-493 QTVTVSKQDTGFA
+493 QTVTVSKQNTGFA
-506 ITGDGEVYVQAFP
+506 ITGGGEVYVQTMPMIAHKDLTAF
-519 IASQKEQASFGGSHS
+519 SKSHS
-534 YEEYLDWFGSYY
+534 YEEFLDWVGSYF
-546 INFIRSKNVLLQFN
+546 INFIRSKDVLLQFN
-560 TEKGCSELVYD
+560 TEKECSELVYD
-571 FDSDGVFDDAPM
+571 FDGDGVFDDAPM
-583 LGDAD
+583 LGDTD
-588 GNGKPYEVNDIY
+588 GNGKPYEPSDIY

-607 DKAVAPHSVRRYYRG
+607 DKAITSHGARRYYQG

>member
-1 VFHTHT
+1 
-7 RYTKQQED
+7 
-15 IFMKKQIAT
+15 MKKRIAT

-299 DACIYINSET
+299 DAYIYINSET

>member
-1 VFHTHT
+1 
-7 RYTKQQED
+7 
-15 IFMKKQIAT
+15 MKKQIAT
-24 LLALSTAATCILT
+24 LLALSTAAACILT

-42 VGAEEYSVLDY
+42 VGAEEFSVLDN

-62 EDNTDELRD
+62 EDNTDELGD
-71 ALYDSVTGGEIPLYE
+71 ALYDSVTEGEIPLYE
-86 ADASSAQSELEKA
+86 ADASSTQSELEKA

-112 VNHLCTLS
+112 ANHLCTLS
-120 QEDFT
+120 REDFA
-125 ERVYDPVR
+125 ERVSDPVSA
-133 DNMTESEIN
+133 NMTDPELDL
-142 SGYGKHIPDISYKSG
+142 GYSTDISYIAYQSG

-196 ALITC
+196 ALIAY

-208 KAVELAIIAAPSMLS
+208 TEVELAVIAAPAMLT

-238 KEKGTYFMAGIATKK
+238 KEKGTYFMAGISTKK

-280 VTYDSNC
+280 ITYDSNC
-287 VKQGTETSAFKD
+287 VKQGTETSAFRD

-319 SSENGDVLLYASD
+319 STENGDVLLYASD

-338 YKAPIRGTT
+338 YKAPIRGTA
-347 KTNTDVSEIVK
+347 KTNTDVSETVK
-358 LEFFNGRKDQMDLSS
+358 LEFYNGGKDQMQLSS
-373 TTEDGQT
+373 TTKDGQT

-387 KVNYGEYIFFGKGSS
+387 KVNYGDYIFFGKGSS

-408 ERASGFAFSID
+408 ERAPEFAFSIK
-419 GEGYRLRMEQYDR
+419 GEGYRLRIEQTGYQNPNDPKLYD
-432 EDPELKGVGSKCKI
+432 VGTKCKM
-446 DFSKDGVTYTNTDTQ
+446 DFSKNSVAYTNTDTQ
-461 KIALSY
+461 KITVSY
-467 IFSYDEGNYNFMP
+467 IVVYDEGNYNFAP
-480 VASSTIDIEVLPN
+480 VASSTIAVDVSPN

-506 ITGDGEVYVQAFP
+506 ITGDGEVLVQAIP
-519 IASQKEQASFGGSHS
+519 TAAQKEQDAFDGSH
-534 YEEYLDWFGSYY
+534 EEYLDWFGSYF
-546 INFIRSKNVLLQFN
+546 INFVRSKDVLLQFN
-560 TEKGCSELVYD
+560 TEKECSELVYD
-571 FDSDGVFDDAPM
+571 FDGDGVFDDVPI

-588 GNGKPYEVNDIY
+588 GNGKPYEPSDIY
-600 WTMLHIA
+600 WTARHIA
-607 DKAVAPHSVRRYYRG
+607 RMAVIGHGSRRYYQG

-627 EADTDNDGNIDTS
+627 EADTDNNGKIDTN

-645 MYECALRGA
+645 VYECALRGA

>member
-1 VFHTHT
+1 
-7 RYTKQQED
+7 
-15 IFMKKQIAT
+15 MKKQIAT
-24 LLALSTAATCILT
+24 LLALSTAAACILT

-42 VGAEEYSVLDY
+42 VGAEEFSVLDN

-62 EDNTDELRD
+62 DDNTDELGET
-71 ALYDSVTGGEIPLYE
+71 LYDSVTEGDVPLYE
-86 ADASSAQSELEKA
+86 ADASSTQSELEKA

-112 VNHLCTLS
+112 ANHLCTLS
-120 QEDFT
+120 REDFA
-125 ERVYDPVR
+125 ERVSDPVSA
-133 DNMTESEIN
+133 NMTDPELDL
-142 SGYGKHIPDISYKSG
+142 GYSTDISYIAYQSG

-196 ALITC
+196 ALIAY

-208 KAVELAIIAAPSMLS
+208 SEVELASIVEPAMLS

>member
-1 VFHTHT
+1 
-7 RYTKQQED
+7 
-15 IFMKKQIAT
+15 MKKQIAT
-24 LLALSTAATCILT
+24 LLALSTAAACILT

>member
-1 VFHTHT
+1 
-7 RYTKQQED
+7 
-15 IFMKKQIAT
+15 MKKQIAT

-62 EDNTDELRD
+62 EDNTDEFRD

>member
-1 VFHTHT
+1 
-7 RYTKQQED
+7 
-15 IFMKKQIAT
+15 MKKQIAT

-387 KVNYGEYIFFGKGSS
+387 KVNYGDFIFFGKGSS

-408 ERASGFAFSID
+408 ERASGFAFSIL
-419 GEGYRLRMEQYDR
+419 GEGYRLRIEQFDR
-432 EDPELKGVGSKCKI
+432 KDPELKGVGSKCKI

-467 IFSYDEGNYNFMP
+467 IFTYDEGNYNFTP
-480 VASSTIDIEVLPN
+480 VSRSTIAIEVAPN

-506 ITGDGEVYVQAFP
+506 ITGGGEVYVQTMPMIAHKDLTAF
-519 IASQKEQASFGGSHS
+519 SKSHS
-534 YEEYLDWFGSYY
+534 YEEFLDWVGSYF
-546 INFIRSKNVLLQFN
+546 INFIRSKDVLLQFN
-560 TEKGCSELVYD
+560 TEKECSELVYD
-571 FDSDGVFDDAPM
+571 FDGDGVFDDAPM

-627 EADTDNDGNIDTS
+627 EADTDNDGKIDTS